1 MTSFSLSKV
10 IEGGGTF
17 NFNSISGMSGPGP
30 GAGMSFIFVTRHLC
44 HRCPNDFLG
53 LSLNDRMVLFLM
65 ILFDKTGSV
74 G

>member
-17 NFNSISGMSGPGP
+17 NFNSISGMSGPG
-30 GAGMSFIFVTRHLC
+30 AGMPFIFVTRHLYY
-44 HRCPNDFLG
+44 RCPNDFLG

-65 ILFDKTGSV
+65 ILLDKTGSV